1 MMDEK
6 IWLYTTLIVLCQC
19 EWYTSDYPLPMYNC
33 CKCWSYLAALSIAT
47 ASLQRWPLRNCWIWD
62 KAFVL
67 EKICCYWITCVTK
80 MPWCQSVRVSESK
93 SKQGTQIISQKE
105 EYCHT
110 FLIFCY
116 LRSHPLKTAYC
127 PGNMSLCSF
136 HHTPRL
142 KFLEEDSKGVF

>member
-1 MMDEK
+1 M
-6 IWLYTTLIVLCQC
+6 WLLNNLCNQ
-19 EWYTSDYPLPMYNC
+19 D
-33 CKCWSYLAALSIAT
+33 AL
-47 ASLQRWPLRNCWIWD
+47 
-62 KAFVL
+62 
-67 EKICCYWITCVTK
+67 
-80 MPWCQSVRVSESK
+80 MSESK

-105 EYCHT
+105 EYCNT